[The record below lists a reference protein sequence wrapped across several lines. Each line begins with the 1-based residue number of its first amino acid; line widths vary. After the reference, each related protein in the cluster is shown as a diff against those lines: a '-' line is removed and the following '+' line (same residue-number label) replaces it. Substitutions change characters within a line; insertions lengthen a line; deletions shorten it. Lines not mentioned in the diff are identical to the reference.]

1 MLGPSCDWASTS
13 GSAAGILVGYETK
26 ARQGLSLTYKNEKP
40 KASRWVDDLE
50 AVQGYPAVGYV
61 DVGTTDNRTCVV
73 VVGVA
78 DDLAYSVSLRV
89 GVTRRLRQERA
100 ACTLGRGVADAVL
113 TNLKARA

>member
-78 DDLAYSVSLRV
+78 DDLAYSVSLSL
-89 GVTRRLRQERA
+89 GDSAAQA
-100 ACTLGRGVADAVL
+100 GKDACTLGRGVADTVL